1 LSKVRP
7 YDVLIFHL
15 YKVVILMF
23 LDVAIVIEPGF
34 ASVDGCV
41 KDLGTRT
48 FMLMNNCLLMVWSLH
63 KTP

>member
-1 LSKVRP
+1 
-7 YDVLIFHL
+7 
-15 YKVVILMF
+15 MF